1 MTRALRYLVLVSVVG
16 LFIAASTPITG
27 CGGSGGGGPSGLD
40 EDLCDLF
47 SFSNNPATIS
57 LQNPPGCGVST
68 GGFSNHVFDEFGR
81 VLSFDFDIRCPSG
94 DTPRLVGRVFN
105 VQWNNLGE
113 ILSLQATI
121 NGRSCSLP

>member
-1 MTRALRYLVLVSVVG
+1 MTRTLRYLVLVSVAG
-16 LFIAASTPITG
+16 LFVAASTPITG
-27 CGGSGGGGPSGLD
+27 CGGSGGEPSGLD

-57 LQNPPGCGVST
+57 LQDPADCGGST
-68 GGFSNHVFDEFGR
+68 GGFSNHVFDQFGR
-81 VLSFDFDIRCPSG
+81 VLSFNFDIQCSAG
-94 DTPRLVGRVFN
+94 DTPRLLGRVFN

-113 ILSLQATI
+113 IVSLQATI